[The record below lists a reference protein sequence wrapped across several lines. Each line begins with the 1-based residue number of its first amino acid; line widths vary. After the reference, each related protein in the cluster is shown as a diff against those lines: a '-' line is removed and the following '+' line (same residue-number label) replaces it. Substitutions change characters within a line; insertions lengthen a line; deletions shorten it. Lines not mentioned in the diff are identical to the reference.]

1 VPERFAKPQEPQAT
15 TIWPCNLAAFE
26 VFCDCGS
33 QWRYVVPFGDHPKP
47 MGIERTAL
55 ASSMD
60 MLGVQDRR
68 DTLQRVQVMES
79 AALAVMQRRK

>member
-1 VPERFAKPQEPQAT
+1 
-15 TIWPCNLAAFE
+15 
-26 VFCDCGS
+26 
-33 QWRYVVPFGDHPKP
+33 
-47 MGIERTAL
+47 MGIERAAL